1 MTIEFEVA
9 AVVPVREGSRRL
21 TGKNLAPFGGTTL
34 LAHKI
39 RQLKRVS
46 RISAVYVSSD
56 SSEML
61 KIALDE
67 GAIPLERPRE
77 YADDILGESMGETIR
92 YVARQI
98 GEENLI
104 WAQCTSPLV
113 DEVAFDAFLD
123 RYDSMVISGTHDSLI
138 TVQRLHTYMRTKDGP
153 LNYSPGAAHV
163 PSQNLPP
170 VWQLTYGAQVART
183 DDMVNWGYYYGEDP
197 YLFEVTKRQAVDI
210 DDATDLSV
218 ARALL
223 DLED

>member
-1 MTIEFEVA
+1 MNTEFEVA

-39 RQLKRVS
+39 RQLKRVP
-46 RISAVYVSSD
+46 RVSAIYVSSD

-61 KIALDE
+61 QVASDE

-77 YADDILGESMGETIR
+77 YADDILGKSLSETIGF
-92 YVARQI
+92 VASQVV
-98 GEENLI
+98 EENLL

-113 DEVAFDAFLD
+113 DEIVFRELLD
-123 RYDSMVISGTHDSLI
+123 HYGDMVISGEYDSLI
-138 TVQRLHTYMRTKDGP
+138 TVHRLFTFLRTTDGP
-153 LNYSPGAAHV
+153 LNYTPGAGHV

-170 VWQLTYGAQVART
+170 LWQLTYGAQVART
-183 DDMVNWGYYYGEDP
+183 KDMVDWGYYYGANP
-197 YLFEVTKRQAVDI
+197 YMFEVTKRQSIDI
-210 DDATDLSV
+210 DDAIDLSI

-223 DLED
+223 DNEI